1 MTTEIEIETFT
12 YCNCGSDIEADE
24 VTMDID
30 GDPVCSECAFNCEC
44 CNCGSD
50 IEADKVTM
58 DIDGDPV
65 CSECAFN
72 CERCNYV
79 YSNPDEA
86 KCVDGGEYWCHS
98 CVSNYA
104 NYCDGHDEW
113 HSEDSYTAQDRAG
126 SFCERCIQG
135 AYFCEECDEYNFDG
149 CERCADRGDN
159 ERVIHDYNYRPDPIF
174 HATQDNERLYF
185 GMEIEVE
192 APKRNW
198 ESRQNASEYA
208 QQKLEMADLAYLKSD
223 GSLNC
228 GFEIVTHPMTHDFF
242 KNEQPEFWDTLE
254 HLRTDMN
261 MRSWSTET
269 CGLHIHISR
278 TGFNGGSHMH
288 RFLSLVYGNESAY
301 STLAGRNGSRW
312 AKFDDVMHERRMIYD
327 TDAQIW
333 RNSPKPAFRTYKAK
347 IKDGRNTDRYS
358 AVNTQNANTLEMRIF
373 RGSLKESTVKAC
385 LDLAHASVEYTRT
398 LTVKQVRDGALQWG
412 AFHDYISARPELY
425 AELNARITQLMTQ
438 PTTDSE

>member
-1 MTTEIEIETFT
+1 MTIEIEIET
-12 YCNCGSDIEADE
+12 IA
-24 VTMDID
+24 
-30 GDPVCSECAFNCEC
+30 C

-50 IEADKVTM
+50 TNANDITM
-58 DIDGDPV
+58 DVDGDPV
-65 CSECAFN
+65 CEDCRFY
-72 CERCNYV
+72 CERCENI
-79 YSNPDEA
+79 YSDSDDSA
-86 KCVDGGEYWCHS
+86 VVDGDYRWCSS
-98 CVSNYA
+98 CVERHAY
-104 NYCDGHDEW
+104 YCDGHDEW
-113 HSEDSYTAQDRAG
+113 HTESTYSAEDRDG
-126 SFCERCIQG
+126 SFCERCIQD
-135 AYFCEECDEYNFDG
+135 AYYCEDCNEYSFDG
-149 CERCADRGDN
+149 CERCADREEDD
-159 ERVIHDYNYRPDPIF
+159 ERTIHDYNYRPDPIF
-174 HATQDNERLYF
+174 HATQDDERLYF
-185 GMEIEVE
+185 GMEIEIE
-192 APKRNW
+192 APRGNW
-198 ESRQNASEYA
+198 GSRQDASEYA
-208 QQKLEMADLAYLKSD
+208 QRRLEMADLAYLKSD

-254 HLRTDMN
+254 HLRTEMH

-301 STLAGRNGSRW
+301 SILAGRSGSRW
-312 AKFDDVMHERRMIYD
+312 AKFDDVLIEHSAKYNTKSERWERD
-327 TDAQIW
+327 E
-333 RNSPKPAFRTYKAK
+333 RPAYRSFDRK
-347 IKDGRNTDRYS
+347 IKDGRSSDRYS

-412 AFHDYISARPELY
+412 AFHNYISARPELY

-438 PTTDSE
+438 PLTDSE